1 MTLIVIVLFAL
12 FIIITIAEGIV
23 NYYNDVDAM
32 MAARE
37 AEREALAAQS

>member
-1 MTLIVIVLFAL
+1 MTTIVIVLFAL
-12 FIIITIAEGIV
+12 FIITTIALGVV
-23 NYYNDVDAM
+23 NHYYDVDAM

>member
-1 MTLIVIVLFAL
+1 MTTIVIVLFAL
-12 FIIITIAEGIV
+12 FCITTIVLGIV
-23 NYYNDVDAM
+23 DYHYDIDAM